1 MKCFLKHA
9 IFVAKQLRSGSQRGR
24 KAQRKQFAPFDT
36 IHAEALQRA
45 VGIKIAQAV
54 AVGKLHR
61 AVDRKRPLP
70 HSTHGTDGST
80 DGFGGPHRDHVRST
94 PVEKI
99 IGEPAI
105 E

>member
-24 KAQRKQFAPFDT
+24 EAQRKQFAPFDT

-45 VGIKIAQAV
+45 VGIKITQAV

-61 AVDRKRPLP
+61 AVDRKRTLP
-70 HSTHGTDGST
+70 HSTHGTNGST
-80 DGFGGPHRDHVRST
+80 DSFGGPHRDHVRTT